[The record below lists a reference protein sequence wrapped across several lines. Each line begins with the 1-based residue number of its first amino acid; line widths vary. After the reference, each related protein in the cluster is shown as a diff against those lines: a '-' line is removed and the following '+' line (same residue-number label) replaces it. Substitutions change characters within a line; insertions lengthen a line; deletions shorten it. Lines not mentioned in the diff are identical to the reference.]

1 MMRSIHGRLLLAA
14 TVVLAAFLGLGALGL
29 DRAFRDS
36 AESALQTQLM
46 GQVYA
51 LLGAADTDEQGRM
64 RLPQTLPDPRLS
76 NPASGLYAQVSGE
89 LGGYQWHSPSAVG
102 RSLPMSD
109 DIPPGEQRFV
119 YLSSDEPLYLLSYA
133 LLWEDDTGAE
143 IAYVFAVA
151 ENAAGLQQRVAAFR
165 QTILLWL
172 GSAAV
177 ILLLVQG
184 VVLRWGLKPL
194 RAVALDLRMIE
205 TGSRT
210 RLEGD
215 YPRELRRLTDG
226 INAMIQQGESSLD
239 RYRNSL
245 GDLAHSLKTPLAVLQ
260 GAAES
265 GDAELLREAV
275 AEQVLR
281 MNDIVQYQLKS
292 AAVAGRGVS
301 LTHKTLVRPLI
312 DKLVN
317 TLQKVY
323 RDKAIQC
330 RCTVPENALFPAEQ
344 GDLLECL
351 GNILENAFK
360 YARAN
365 VVVELEQIQDGRER
379 GGVAL
384 CIGDDGPGIPV
395 AVRER
400 VLRRGERADQRTP
413 GQGIGLSVASGIVHL
428 YGGDLE
434 IGESDLGGA
443 MIVVRMPGQGA
454 RN

>member
-1 MMRSIHGRLLLAA
+1 MGSIHGRLLLAA
-14 TVVLAAFLGLGALGL
+14 SVVLAAFLGLGALGL

-64 RLPQTLPDPRLS
+64 RLPETLPDPRLS

-89 LGGYQWHSPSAVG
+89 QGNYHWHSPSAVG
-102 RSLPMSD
+102 RNLPMID
-109 DIPPGEQRFV
+109 GIPPGQPHFE
-119 YLSSDEPLYLLSYA
+119 YLASDDSLYLLSYS
-133 LLWEDDTGAE
+133 LLWEDDAGGE
-143 IAYVFAVA
+143 IAYLFAVA
-151 ENAAGLQQRVAAFR
+151 ENASGLQQRVAAFR
-165 QTILLWL
+165 RTILLWL

-194 RAVALDLRMIE
+194 RAVAQDLRMIE

-226 INAMIQQGESSLD
+226 INSMIQQGESSRD

-260 GAAES
+260 GAAEG
-265 GDAELLREAV
+265 GDAGLLREAV
-275 AEQVLR
+275 AEQVPR

-301 LTHKTLVRPLI
+301 LTHKTRVRPVI

-323 RDKAIQC
+323 RDKTIDC
-330 RCTVPENALFPAEQ
+330 RCSVAENALFPAEQ

-360 YARAN
+360 YARTT
-365 VVVELEQIQDGRER
+365 VVVDFERTPDGKRVSL
-379 GGVAL
+379 G
-384 CIGDDGPGIPV
+384 IGDDGPGIPV

-413 GQGIGLSVASGIVHL
+413 GQGIGLSVASEIVHL
-428 YGGDLE
+428 YGGDLD

-443 MIVVRMPGQGA
+443 RIVIVMPGPDRQTG
-454 RN
+454 